1 MKINLKK
8 LFGLV
13 GSDAETTNSIESE
26 KAISQQSNE
35 SLTLKEPNP
44 IPKIPKAKPEKEAGL
59 PPAPQKRK
67 EILGFIIQK
76 LRPYIDEG
84 IAPVVGVQFYVL
96 CSTNEEEELV
106 NKALHSSNPGEFK
119 NELQRE
125 LANNH
130 IKLVTN
136 WVFTFEIV
144 KAKLPDC
151 KFVSNDFGLNLVS
164 DLHKVGNHP
173 TAKLITLKGQT
184 VQKEYILKP
193 EEKQSYLIGREHTPE
208 LASGRVRINDIY
220 FLAQSDSEFD
230 PVKGAV
236 NLSVSRNHARISY
249 DPVQKKYFLLADEG
263 GLPSRGNKIK
273 ILKTNDVVIRAD
285 VLGMKYELA
294 DGDQIELGGE
304 TTLLFQLS

>member
-1 MKINLKK
+1 MKVNLKK
-8 LFGLV
+8 LFGLG
-13 GSDAETTNSIESE
+13 GSDTEPISSTESDSISETPKV
-26 KAISQQSNE
+26 KA
-35 SLTLKEPNP
+35 
-44 IPKIPKAKPEKEAGL
+44 EKEGGL

-84 IAPVVGVQFYVL
+84 IAPVLGLQFYAL
-96 CSTNEEEELV
+96 CLSNEEEELF

-119 NELQRE
+119 SELQRE

-130 IKLVTN
+130 IKPVDN

-144 KAKLPDC
+144 RTKLPEC
-151 KFVSNDFGLNLVS
+151 KFVSHTFGLNLVS
-164 DLHKVGNHP
+164 DLHKVGHHP
-173 TAKLITLKGQT
+173 KARLITLKGQT
-184 VQKEYILKP
+184 AQKEYVLKP

-220 FLAQSDSEFD
+220 FLAESDSEFD
-230 PVKGAV
+230 PIKGAA
-236 NLSVSRNHARISY
+236 NLSVSRNHARIGY
-249 DPVQKKYFLLADEG
+249 DPVQKKYFLSADEG

-285 VLGMKYELA
+285 VLGMKYELV

-304 TTLLFQLS
+304 TKLLFQIS